1 MELLQRDKN
10 GNKKSELVSIFLFFL
25 EASRKSEAQ
34 VPTILKRQVV
44 NKHLETVT

>member
-1 MELLQRDKN
+1 MVT
-10 GNKKSELVSIFLFFL
+10 KKASWCQFFFFL